1 MSVDSD
7 GTMIGMNYVDPRL
20 PQSNIDRLM
29 EAVNYGISINDIRN
43 VNSLQRWL
51 EKNIRRGYRYIDQLK
66 SHFGVEA
73 SYKDL
78 LMPEFIG
85 GCSFKIDTNTI
96 SQTTPTSDSPLG
108 SYGGQAF
115 ARGNSEHNVTKYCDE
130 AGFIIG
136 IMSIV
141 PTPVY
146 SQVPN
151 QFLFKEN
158 VLDYYFPEFGK
169 IGMQPIYKRDI
180 TPLQTESDKMFEVF
194 GYQRPWWHLIS
205 SIDEV
210 HGEFR
215 TNRQGYLI
223 QRLFKDTPILN
234 GDFLTI
240 DNSSINNVFYVDDTV
255 SDQFLGQIH
264 FNVSKKTA
272 IPLHGIPQ
280 ID

>member
-1 MSVDSD
+1 MA
-7 GTMIGMNYVDPRL
+7 R
-20 PQSNIDRLM
+20 
-29 EAVNYGISINDIRN
+29 
-43 VNSLQRWL
+43 
-51 EKNIRRGYRYIDQLK
+51 KNIRRGYRYIDQIK
-66 SHFGVEA
+66 SHFGVNL

-85 GCSFKIDTNTI
+85 GCSEIIQTNTI

-108 SYGGQAF
+108 SYGGQATVVGQS
-115 ARGNSEHNVTKYCDE
+115 RNNVSHYCDE

-151 QFLFKEN
+151 QFFYKEN

-169 IGMQPIYKRDI
+169 IGMQPIYNRDV
-180 TPLQTESDKMFEVF
+180 TPLQTPESELEKVF

-215 TNRQGYLI
+215 TSRQGYLI
-223 QRLFKDTPILN
+223 QRVFQDTPILN

-240 DNSSINNVFYVDDTV
+240 DNCSINNVFYVDDSV
-255 SDQFLGQIH
+255 SDQFLGQLH
-264 FNVSKKTA
+264 FKVTKKTA
-272 IPLHGIPQ
+272 IPLHGIPS
-280 ID
+280 IN